1 MNPNNALPTRL
12 KAGSPGLGQASQM
25 EVEQRAA
32 ELAVSDG
39 RETISDADLAVA
51 AAELAGGGTTT
62 EAVEIDA
69 TLEQTTLWEDP
80 PPQTG
85 HLVATPP
92 LEDENNIA
100 EQLVEDGLE
109 EADHDSRVAAEE
121 QHIHPQES

>member
-1 MNPNNALPTRL
+1 MNPNNALPIRL

-39 RETISDADLAVA
+39 RETISNADLAMA

-62 EAVEIDA
+62 ETVEIDA
-69 TLEQTTLWEDP
+69 VLDPTPFWEEP

-92 LEDENNIA
+92 LEDESNIA

-109 EADHDSRVAAEE
+109 EADHDSRVAAEDR
-121 QHIHPQES
+121 Q